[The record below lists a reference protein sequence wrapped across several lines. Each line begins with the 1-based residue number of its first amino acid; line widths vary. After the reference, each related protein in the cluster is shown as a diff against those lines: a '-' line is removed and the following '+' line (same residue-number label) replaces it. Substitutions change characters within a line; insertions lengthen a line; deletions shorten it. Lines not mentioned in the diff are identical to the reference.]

1 VGSVVVTGASGFIG
15 GHVAQFLAAEG
26 FDVVPSDIRPPP
38 RPTASWREADLTRP
52 EDLAALTRGAEA
64 VCHIGGIGDV
74 YVATKDPAL
83 AMHVNGCATSYLLEA
98 ARTNGVRRIVYASS
112 WEVYGPPRYQPID
125 ENHPT
130 AATHPYNISKLA
142 GDLLVQSA
150 GRHGPMRTVA
160 LRLGTAYG
168 PGIRENAVI
177 PLFVRKA
184 LNREPIEIQGT
195 GTQYRQFTHVTDIAR
210 AFALALR
217 SPDPGPV
224 YNVVSPEQTT
234 IRGLAEA
241 IVGHLPTSIVY
252 REGRTGDPP
261 PAIIDASRIRKEL
274 GWEAKVALSDG
285 LASFVKDYEPKM
297 TP

>member
-1 VGSVVVTGASGFIG
+1 MGKIIVTGASGFIG
-15 GHVAQFLAAEG
+15 SNVAQFLADEG
-26 FDVVPSDIRPPP
+26 FDVVSSDIRPSP
-38 RPTASWREADLTRP
+38 RPTGSWRAADLTRP
-52 EDLAALTRGAEA
+52 EDLVSLTQGAEA

-98 ARTNGVRRIVYASS
+98 ARTNGVQRVVYASS

-168 PGIRENAVI
+168 PGIRDNAVI

-184 LNREPIEIQGT
+184 RKKEPIEIQGT

-234 IRGLAEA
+234 IRGLAET
-241 IVGHLPTSIVY
+241 IVSHIPTEIIY
-252 REGRTGDPP
+252 REGRVGDPP

-274 GWEAKVALSDG
+274 GWEAKVALSAG
-285 LASFVKDYEPKM
+285 LASFIENYAAKP